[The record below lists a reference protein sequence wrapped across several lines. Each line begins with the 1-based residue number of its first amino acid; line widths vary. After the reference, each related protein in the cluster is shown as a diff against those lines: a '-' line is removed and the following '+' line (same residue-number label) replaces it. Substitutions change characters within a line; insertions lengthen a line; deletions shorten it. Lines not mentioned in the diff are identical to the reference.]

1 MTKTEA
7 KQEECRRI
15 VKVGDSS
22 AELKIGADF
31 SEADKEQMGTVL

>member
-31 SEADKEQMGTVL
+31 QKLIRSKWGTVL